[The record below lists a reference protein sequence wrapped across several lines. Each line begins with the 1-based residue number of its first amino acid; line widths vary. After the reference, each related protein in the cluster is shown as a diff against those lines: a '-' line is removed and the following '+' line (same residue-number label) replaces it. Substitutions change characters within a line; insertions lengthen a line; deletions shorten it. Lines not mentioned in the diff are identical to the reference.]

1 MAELTK
7 NSVAAFMQ
15 SDVVT
20 VTEGTSLGEVG
31 RLLLERRVSGVP
43 VVDGQNR
50 PVGIVSLTDIVDSTV
65 NENRQFGDEKLYYRS
80 MARAANGVGR
90 GFHVDASLDAA
101 ETVMT
106 PLVLRIDARASV
118 VAAARV
124 MAQERVHRLIVVDGE
139 KMVGIITSMDIV
151 RAVAAGRVGRADAAA
166 KGTMKKKGKKK

>member
-1 MAELTK
+1 MGEATK
-7 NSVAAFMQ
+7 NTVAAFMQ
-15 SDVVT
+15 TDVVT

-43 VVDGQNR
+43 VVDRLKR

-65 NENRQFGDEKLYYRS
+65 NENRQFGDEKLYYRA
-80 MARAANGVGR
+80 MAHTADGVGR
-90 GFHVDASLDAA
+90 GFHVDATMDAA

-106 PLVLRIDARASV
+106 PLVLRIDGRASI

-124 MAQERVHRLIVVDGE
+124 MTQERVHRLIVVDGE

-151 RAVAAGRVGRADAAA
+151 RAVAAGRVGRAGAAVKGAKRQAA
-166 KGTMKKKGKKK
+166 KRK

>member
-1 MAELTK
+1 MGETTK
-7 NSVAAFMQ
+7 NSVSAFMQ

-20 VTEGTSLGEVG
+20 VSEGTSLGEVG

-43 VVDGQNR
+43 VVDRQNR

-65 NENRQFGDEKLYYRS
+65 NESRQFGDEKLYYRS
-80 MARAANGVGR
+80 MARSADGAAR

-106 PLVLRIDARASV
+106 PLVIRIEARASI

-124 MAQERVHRLIVVDGE
+124 MAQERVHRLIVVDGG
-139 KMVGIITSMDIV
+139 KMVGIITSMDVV
-151 RAVAAGRVGRADAAA
+151 RAVAAGRVGRGAERQEE
-166 KGTMKKKGKKK
+166 KKQGKVKKK